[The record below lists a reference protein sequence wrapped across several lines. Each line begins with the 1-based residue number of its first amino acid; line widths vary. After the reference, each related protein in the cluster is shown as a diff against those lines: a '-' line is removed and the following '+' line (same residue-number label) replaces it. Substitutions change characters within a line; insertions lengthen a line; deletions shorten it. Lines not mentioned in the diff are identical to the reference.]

1 MVNKNPLPCLVD
13 PDQFYLRDM
22 NLSECELT
30 LLGEVSLAVTQLL
43 QVEDILELA
52 LRTFADQLDMDSVMI
67 YLEDPMTGRYELRAS
82 RGVTSEQARE
92 IERRR
97 AAGHDITQEVISS
110 GEGCLVEDMAADERF
125 HGIWEPLVYRS
136 YVKIPLVSRGKPNGV
151 LGLVTQEGERLTV
164 RDVEFL
170 KVVGQVIGI
179 GLDNAGLLAKAKQ
192 RESRA
197 KSLYQMGVK
206 ISPSLSIGNVLEIVA
221 YSIREIMEADL
232 SLVCLV
238 EGDPPE
244 MAMEAISGRRTSSL
258 PSFGEFF
265 GDQSPWRELLNG
277 QSIQMHG
284 AAVQQSSLY
293 EESFIRREG
302 VESLLAAPLIRAGV
316 FQGLIVLMHRTA
328 HLYPQDDIRMLDRLA
343 HQVGLSIENVGLYQ
357 QLHHMGALEERDR
370 LARELHDKIS
380 QTLGYLKVKTCLTQ
394 DLLADGEV
402 KKAQEGLQQI
412 RKVSEILYTDVREE
426 IFNLRESVDQQKG
439 FFESL
444 QDYLANYHTFY
455 GLHVELVVESE
466 CVLEIPEQVSCQL
479 MRIIQEALSNV
490 RKHAQ
495 ASKVLISCSKREDQ
509 MLVEVADD
517 GQGFLVEEMMDQAQG
532 NYGLQIMRERVEGIG
547 GALSLSSRPGSG
559 TRVKIRCPLTGH
571 GWRS

>member
-1 MVNKNPLPCLVD
+1 MVNKNPLPCLLD
-13 PDQFYLRDM
+13 PDQFYLREM

-67 YLEDPMTGRYELRAS
+67 YLEDPLTGRYELRAS
-82 RGVTSEQARE
+82 RGITPEQERE

-110 GEGCLVEDMAADERF
+110 GEGCLVEDMAADARF

-179 GLDNAGLLAKAKQ
+179 GLDNTGLLAKAKQ
-192 RESRA
+192 RENRA

-221 YSIREIMEADL
+221 YSVREIMEADL

-265 GDQSPWRELLNG
+265 GDQSLWRELLDG
-277 QSIQMHG
+277 QAVQMHG
-284 AAVQQSSLY
+284 AAVQQSSLD

-328 HLYPQDDIRMLDRLA
+328 HHYSQDDIRMLDRLA

-426 IFNLRESVDQQKG
+426 IFNLRESADQQKG

-455 GLHVELVVESE
+455 GLQVELVVESE
-466 CVLEIPEQVSCQL
+466 CVLEIPEQISCQL

-517 GQGFLVEEMMDQAQG
+517 GQGFQVEELMDQPQG
-532 NYGLQIMRERVEGIG
+532 NYGLQIMRERVEGVG
-547 GALSLSSRPGSG
+547 GALSINSQPGSG
-559 TRVKIRCPLTGH
+559 TRVVIRCPLTDH
-571 GWRS
+571 RWRS

>member
-1 MVNKNPLPCLVD
+1 MVNKNPLPCLLD

-197 KSLYQMGVK
+197 KSLYQLGVK

-328 HLYPQDDIRMLDRLA
+328 HLYPQEDIRMLDRLA

-426 IFNLRESVDQQKG
+426 IFNLRESADQQKG